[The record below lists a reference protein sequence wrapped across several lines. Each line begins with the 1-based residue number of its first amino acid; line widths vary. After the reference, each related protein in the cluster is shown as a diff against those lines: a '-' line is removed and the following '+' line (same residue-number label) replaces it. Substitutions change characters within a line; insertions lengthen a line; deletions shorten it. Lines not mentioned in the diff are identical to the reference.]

1 MKLRLT
7 GFVLLIA
14 AVAGGVV
21 YYTKYLKAAPTTS
34 FRTATVQKGDLRVEI
49 KANGTLEPEEVVD
62 VGAQVMGRILEL
74 GEDPR
79 AKNDPAFQGKR
90 IDYCSDVEEGTI
102 LAKIDNSLYKATL
115 DQAKASVLRA
125 EADLDQLTARM
136 VQTKAEWDRALKLRE
151 MKLGSIS
158 GLGSNP
164 SPSGGQATIKGI
176 SDSDFV
182 LAKANYEVAKANVDV
197 GKASV
202 AQQKAILAS
211 AQQNFD
217 YTTISSPIKG
227 TIIDRRVNIG
237 QTVVA
242 SLNAPSM
249 FLIAKDLR
257 RMEIWTSVNEADI
270 GRLKVGMPVRFSV
283 DAYPGE
289 FFKGVVRQIR
299 LNASMTSNV
308 VLYTVVVTAGNDDL
322 RLLPYLTADVRFE
335 VEKRENVL
343 LVPNAALR
351 YEPRPELVIQSTDE
365 ADSPGD
371 DAPVADAARNQGDQE
386 KESQESDGGKRKTV
400 WVRQGHL
407 VSALEVET
415 GATDGTQTEIVS
427 GNLKPEMVVVLGEN
441 VDEPSADG
449 GTNPFGP
456 PQFRGKGKKKKS
468 GM

>member
-1 MKLRLT
+1 MKTKLT

-14 AVAGGVV
+14 VIAGGVV
-21 YYTKYLKAAPTTS
+21 YYTKFLQAAPTTN
-34 FRTATVQKGDLRVEI
+34 FRTATVDKGELRIEI
-49 KANGTLEPEEVVD
+49 KANGTLEPEEVID
-62 VGAQVMGRILEL
+62 VGAQVMGRVMEL

-79 AKNDPAFQGKR
+79 AATDPAFKGKR
-90 IDYCSDVEEGTI
+90 VDYCSDVEEGTV
-102 LAKIDNSLYKATL
+102 LARIDPALYKASL
-115 DQAKASVLRA
+115 DQAKASVMRA
-125 EADLDQLTARM
+125 EADLEQMRAKLA
-136 VQTKAEWDRALKLRE
+136 QTDVEWKRAQRLRE
-151 MKLGSIS
+151 MKLSSVS
-158 GLGSNP
+158 GLGSAASAPN
-164 SPSGGQATIKGI
+164 SQATIKGI

-197 GKASV
+197 GQATLE
-202 AQQKAILAS
+202 QQRAMLAS
-211 AQQNFD
+211 AKQNFD

-270 GRLKVGMPVRFSV
+270 GRLKAGMPVRFSV

-308 VLYTVVVTAGNDDL
+308 VLYTVVVTAANDDL

-335 VEKRENVL
+335 VEKRDDVL

-351 YEPRPELVIQSTDE
+351 YEPRPELVIQSTE
-365 ADSPGD
+365 VEDSPND
-371 DAPVADAARNQGDQE
+371 DGSKE
-386 KESQESDGGKRKTV
+386 KEPQDSDTTKRKTV
-400 WVRQGHL
+400 WIRQGHL
-407 VSALEVET
+407 VSSLEVEV
-415 GATDGTQTEIVS
+415 GSTDGTKTEIKS
-427 GNLKPEMVVVLGEN
+427 DNLKPGMVVVLGEN
-441 VDEPSADG
+441 LDEPSADG

-456 PQFRGKGKKKKS
+456 PQFRGKGKKKS

>member
-21 YYTKYLKAAPTTS
+21 YYTKYLKAAPTIS
-34 FRTATVQKGDLRVEI
+34 FRTAKVEKGDLITEI

-62 VGAQVMGRILEL
+62 VGAQVMGRITEL

-79 AKNDPAFQGKR
+79 AQTDPAFKGKR
-90 IDYCSDVEEGTI
+90 VDYCSDVEEGTI
-102 LAKIDNSLYKATL
+102 LARIDPSLYKATL
-115 DQAKASVLRA
+115 DQAKASVMRA
-125 EADLDQLTARM
+125 EADLEQMTAKLAQM
-136 VQTKAEWDRALKLRE
+136 KIEWERAQKLRE
-151 MKLGSIS
+151 MKLSSIS
-158 GLGSNP
+158 GLGAGSATN
-164 SPSGGQATIKGI
+164 GGQATIKGI

-197 GKASV
+197 GQATL
-202 AQQKAILAS
+202 AQQQALLAS

-217 YTTISSPIKG
+217 YTTISSPVKG

-242 SLNAPSM
+242 SLNAPSL

-308 VLYTVVVTAGNDDL
+308 VLYTVVVTARNDDL

-335 VEKRENVL
+335 VEKRENAL
-343 LVPNAALR
+343 LVPNGALR
-351 YEPRPELVIQSTDE
+351 YEPRPELVVQSTSSDDGPAKDPALAE
-365 ADSPGD
+365 AAKKSGQPDK
-371 DAPVADAARNQGDQE
+371 AVQE
-386 KESQESDGGKRKTV
+386 PAGSKRRTV
-400 WVRQGHL
+400 WVRQGNL
-407 VSALEVET
+407 VSAVDVVT
-415 GATDGTQTEIVS
+415 GATDGTQTEILS
-427 GNLKPEMVVVLGEN
+427 GDLKEGMVLVLGEN
-441 VDEPSADG
+441 VDEPSSES

-456 PQFRGKGKKKKS
+456 PQFRGKGKKKA

>member
-1 MKLRLT
+1 MKMRLA
-7 GFVLLIA
+7 GFMLVIA

-21 YYTKYLKAAPTTS
+21 YYAKFLNASPTTH
-34 FRTATVQKGDLRVEI
+34 FRTAEVHKGELRIEI

-79 AKNDPAFQGKR
+79 AETDPAYKGKR
-90 IDYCSDVEEGTI
+90 VDYCSDVEPGTI
-102 LAKIDNSLYKATL
+102 LARIDPSLYKATY
-115 DQAKASVLRA
+115 DQADASVKRA
-125 EADLDQLTARM
+125 EADVMQMKAKV
-136 VQTKAEWDRALKLRE
+136 VQTDAEWKRAQRLRE
-151 MKLGSIS
+151 MKLTSIS
-158 GLGSNP
+158 GLGAKP
-164 SPSGGQATIKGI
+164 TEAGGQTTIKGI
-176 SDSDFV
+176 SDSDWV
-182 LAKANYEVAKANVDV
+182 MAKANYEVAKANADV
-197 GKASV
+197 GWAV
-202 AQQKAILAS
+202 VEQQKAMLAS
-211 AQQNFD
+211 AAKNLE
-217 YTTISSPIKG
+217 YTIISSPVKG

-242 SLNAPSM
+242 SLNAPSL

-289 FFKGVVRQIR
+289 FFKGSVRQIR

-335 VEKRENVL
+335 VETRDGAL

-351 YEPRPELVIQSTDE
+351 YAPRPELVTQAADE
-365 ADSPGD
+365 DDEPAKENDGQGGSKASGD
-371 DAPVADAARNQGDQE
+371 TN
-386 KESQESDGGKRKTV
+386 KHKTV

-407 VSALEVET
+407 VSPVEVEI
-415 GATDGTQTEIVS
+415 GATDGSLTEIVR
-427 GNLKPEMVVVLGEN
+427 GDLAPGTEVVLGESQ
-441 VDEPSADG
+441 EESTAEG
-449 GTNPFGP
+449 GTNPFAP
-456 PQFRGKGKKKKS
+456 PRLRGGKSQKKA
-468 GM
+468 G

>member
-34 FRTATVQKGDLRVEI
+34 FRTATVQKGDLRIEI

-79 AKNDPAFQGKR
+79 AKNDQAFKGKR
-90 IDYCSDVEEGTI
+90 VDYCSDVEEGTI
-102 LAKIDNSLYKATL
+102 LAKIDPSLYRATL
-115 DQAKASVLRA
+115 DQAKASVMRA
-125 EADLDQLTARM
+125 EADLEQMTAKRA
-136 VQTKAEWDRALKLRE
+136 QTEIEWKRAQKLRE

-158 GLGSNP
+158 GLGTNP
-164 SPSGGQATIKGI
+164 SQSGGQATIKGI

-182 LAKANYEVAKANVDV
+182 LAKANYEVANANVDV
-197 GKASV
+197 GKATL
-202 AQQKAILAS
+202 AQQQAILAS

-217 YTTISSPIKG
+217 YTTISSPVKG

-242 SLNAPSM
+242 SLNAPSL

-343 LVPNAALR
+343 LVPNSALR
-351 YEPRPELVIQSTDE
+351 YEPRAELVIQSTGS
-365 ADSPGD
+365 ADSPGA
-371 DAPVADAARNQGDQE
+371 DAPTNKGDQE
-386 KESQESDGGKRKTV
+386 KESQESEGGKRRTV

-407 VSALEVET
+407 VSAVEVET
-415 GATDGTQTEIVS
+415 GATDGTQTEILS
-427 GNLKPEMVVVLGEN
+427 GTLKPDMVVVLGEN
-441 VDEPSADG
+441 VDEPSAD

-456 PQFRGKGKKKKS
+456 PQFRGKGKKKT
-468 GM
+468 GL